1 MVTFPEPDA
10 PLSYSRGIGLH
21 PDNPETLPASR
32 ASHLQGTPQGAVS
45 TMNHEPEFQ
54 ASGSSPPTG
63 SVEPDR
69 YSKPLTMSIATL
81 RWLNTGNAG
90 GRTGKTVNGRP
101 LRATR
106 GRPYGA
112 SVAA

>member
-1 MVTFPEPDA
+1 
-10 PLSYSRGIGLH
+10 
-21 PDNPETLPASR
+21 
-32 ASHLQGTPQGAVS
+32 
-45 TMNHEPEFQ
+45 MNHEPEFQ

-90 GRTGKTVNGRP
+90 GRTGKTKPIKYGRAELNWLHQHG
-101 LRATR
+101 LRWVDKQRKGR
-106 GRPYGA
+106 GRKTAPSDELTFTTSTNADINGA
-112 SVAA
+112 GRRPSKS